1 MDINQIQTDYDL
13 LQNEIKV
20 HNEIIKQLKVDQQKL
35 VEPASKLNYT
45 LKNHKF
51 VINELIYV
59 VDYDISYYSHFD
71 GHLSEAI
78 EYDYSGSYSIDKEQ
92 YNLFKSVV
100 EKYISNNSYKIDN
113 EENSDIMYE
122 QLWDIIPGE
131 AMDECGYDPQR
142 VLQYMKINDDSIIF
156 EKTGRRDQGSMNP
169 GSYFKIKLKPISE
182 YKPFEKSND

>member
-20 HNEIIKQLKVDQQKL
+20 HNEIIKQLKSDQQKL
-35 VEPASKLNYT
+35 IGPASTLNYT

-59 VDYDISYYSHFD
+59 VDYDLSYYSHFD
-71 GHLSEAI
+71 GHLSDAI
-78 EYDYSGSYSIDKEQ
+78 EYDYSGSYKITKEQ
-92 YNLFKSVV
+92 YDLLKSTI
-100 EKYISNNSYKIDN
+100 EEYLINKEDNFLIDHSNSELYD
-113 EENSDIMYE
+113 
-122 QLWDIIPGE
+122 QLWEIVPE
-131 AMDECGYDPQR
+131 SMDSCSMDPDR
-142 VLQYMKINDDSIIF
+142 MLQYIKLTEDGIYF
-156 EKTGRRDQGSMNP
+156 EKTGSRDQGRMNP